1 MNNVAFSLQLQFS
14 PILFLSYA
22 FRIEFT
28 EQ

>member
-1 MNNVAFSLQLQFS
+1 MNSVAFSLQLQFS
-14 PILFLSYA
+14 RILFLSYA